1 MRTKLVI
8 AGLVLTLTALP
19 FVSAFAQKPK
29 PIVIKSITWGKL
41 SSSDVHY
48 FKRVMEEVNKRSDG
62 QLVIDY
68 AGGPEVI
75 PAKDQGSAVS
85 SGVIDMVSFPFTRV
99 KATVPEVDAIGISS
113 FSWAEERKNG
123 WQDYFRK
130 ALAERM
136 NIYGVK
142 IAINKYSPFMLFL
155 NKKIS
160 SPKELTGLKLRSS
173 STYIAFLRDLGIVP
187 VDMPPSEMYT
197 AVERGVVD
205 GFAYDAAACV
215 RFQMFEV
222 VKYYINHP
230 FWYGNVS
237 LFMNMKKWNSLPKNL
252 QDLITNIVIELEPEI
267 ERYLKDEQN
276 RSVAKMN
283 AEGMKPITFSS
294 ADAAYFIG
302 LSEKSQLNIL
312 KKNCTPEQYKKITSL
327 LGK

>member
-1 MRTKLVI
+1 MRTKLI
-8 AGLVLTLTALP
+8 ITGLVLTLVASP

-29 PIVIKSITWGKL
+29 PIVIKAITWGKL
-41 SSSDVHY
+41 SSSDVYY
-48 FKRVMEEVNKRSDG
+48 FKRVMEEVNKRSNG
-62 QLVIDY
+62 QMVIDY
-68 AGGPEVI
+68 VGGPEVI

-85 SGVIDMVSFPFTRV
+85 NGVIDMASFPFTRI
-99 KATVPEVDAIGISS
+99 KATIPEADAIGISS

-142 IAINKYSPFMLFL
+142 ISINKYSPFMLFL

-160 SPKELTGLKLRSS
+160 KPQELAGLKFRSS
-173 STYIAFLRDLGIVP
+173 STYIAFLKALGSVP

-205 GFAYDAAACV
+205 GFAYNAPACV
-215 RFQMFEV
+215 RFQMYEV

-252 QDLITNIVIELEPEI
+252 QDLMTETVINLEPEI
-267 ERYLKDEQN
+267 ERYLKDEQDK
-276 RSVAKMN
+276 SVAKMK
-283 AEGMKPITFSS
+283 AGGMKPITFSS
-294 ADAAYFIG
+294 ADAAHYIS
-302 LSEKSQLNIL
+302 LSEKVQLNIL